1 MGSFLM
7 KSLSIVVVVVALFFY
22 NQIMALNA
30 ELATANATIEELS
43 EGIAQDGGS
52 PSAGGSP
59 GAATPADGEHTEA
72 AHDTAAYESPY
83 ADGIYEGTAQGYGG
97 PVTTKVTI
105 LQGTIVG
112 LEIVSAEGEDAAYYN
127 LCLGLLD
134 EIAEKQGA
142 EGIDAVSG
150 ATYTSDGILGGVR
163 DALAQAEQ

>member
-43 EGIAQDGGS
+43 EGIAQD
-52 PSAGGSP
+52 GGSP